1 MIALAVIAGLIVAS
15 AALALTRRNLVH
27 TALLLVLTW
36 AGIGAFYLWAGAEFI
51 GFAQLLIYSGAISM
65 VVLFA
70 VLLTRPDAGPDAV
83 STGAPKRAGLALMA
97 AAGVAAVL
105 VKAILATTFV
115 TPVDTAP
122 TVTVRDIGQQL
133 MGPHA
138 AALLIVGLILTIA
151 LIGATTIAAA
161 RRGQEDDA

>member
-1 MIALAVIAGLIVAS
+1 MIALAIIAGLIVAS
-15 AALALTRRNLVH
+15 ATLALTRRNLVH

-51 GFAQLLIYSGAISM
+51 GFAQLLIYAGAISM

-70 VLLTRPDAGPDAV
+70 VLLTQPHPDLAPITPD
-83 STGAPKRAGLALMA
+83 SRKRSGLALIA
-97 AAGVAAVL
+97 AAAVGAVL
-105 VKAILATTFV
+105 VKAVLTTEFV
-115 TPVDTAP
+115 TPATSAP
-122 TVTVRDIGQQL
+122 SLSVLELGQEL

-138 AALLIVGLILTIA
+138 AALLIIGLILTIA

-161 RRGQEDDA
+161 RRGKDDT